1 MKTFKLFVTEGLAQI
16 VKDGDEYVFINPSG
30 KEALRVSD
38 KERAMDW
45 KTYYMRKKRWKFK
58 GDVNAEF

>member
-1 MKTFKLFVTEGLAQI
+1 MLKFKKFFTEGLAEI
-16 VKDGDEYVFINPSG
+16 VKDDNVYVFISPSG

-58 GDVNAEF
+58 GDINADF